1 MSYTFSRR
9 DFMKYSAVAAVAV
22 AGSSMFTGCSTSNP
36 NRPYGTYTKNAKCTL
51 TFGGKS
57 GGILGFGGTPDA
69 QTLLAGATYD
79 SNTKT
84 LQLPFE
90 HYAVSQGCSCT
101 AANYQIDITDAN
113 GKIKSYR
120 NGSDFGDT
128 TPAAKVSI
136 TDNGGAAGMK
146 VETTYSPKI
155 TVTGIDFTGA
165 KKVEVRY
172 FPRHNALGREN
183 DTYSDV
189 YATWNITSLFTTT

>member
-36 NRPYGTYTKNAKCTL
+36 NRPYGTYTKDADCKL
-51 TFGGKS
+51 TFGGKTDS
-57 GGILGFGGTPDA
+57 ILGFGGTQDY
-69 QTLLAGATYD
+69 QTLKAGA
-79 SNTKT
+79 SCVNNVLT
-84 LQLPFE
+84 LKFA
-90 HYAVSQGCSCT
+90 HYAISQGCSCS
-101 AANYQIDITDAN
+101 AGNYQIDITNAD

-120 NGSDFGDT
+120 HNSDFGDT
-128 TPAAKVSI
+128 VINKVLI
-136 TDNGGAAGMK
+136 TDNGGAEGMTVK
-146 VETTYSPKI
+146 KEYTPTI
-155 TVTGIDFTGA
+155 TVTGINFSGA

-172 FPRHNALGREN
+172 FPRHNALGKQN